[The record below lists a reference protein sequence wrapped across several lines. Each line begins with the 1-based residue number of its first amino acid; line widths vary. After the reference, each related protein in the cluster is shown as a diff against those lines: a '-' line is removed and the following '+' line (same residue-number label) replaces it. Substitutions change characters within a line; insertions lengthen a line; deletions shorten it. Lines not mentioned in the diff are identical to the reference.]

1 MATAHWAEILDA
13 GDPAAARAAWQ
24 QDFAAD
30 GDSPQATWEL
40 AEIEERWGDAL
51 FFAGESGAAAHYQAA
66 WRALAPPGARFSSL
80 EESER
85 RMAAYAR
92 VTVKLQAIDPH
103 GKARTGNSGEPHPNF
118 HAIELPKPAPEP
130 VKPAPEAVEAPPP
143 VPRQQSGFADLFRMS
158 DHWRHCGLGAK
169 WRDAGRELAAAFPEA
184 ARCAYQWSLDYF
196 TLYNQA
202 WTAHLPASR
211 WDPDGGEDI
220 EEVQSLMSCLGDN
233 RPDAAL
239 PAWVEALLAGDW
251 QRASAALGD
260 TVAPPEFKAV
270 AAVLS
275 VARDAAAGRTRL

>member
-1 MATAHWAEILDA
+1 MATAHWAALLDA
-13 GDPAAARAAWQ
+13 GDAAAARATWQ
-24 QDFAAD
+24 EEFALD
-30 GDSPQATWEL
+30 DDSPQATWEL

-51 FFAGESGAAAHYQAA
+51 FFAGESGAALHYQAA
-66 WRALAPPGARFSSL
+66 WRALAPPGARFSSQ

-92 VTVKLQAIDPH
+92 VTVKLQAIDPY

-118 HAIELPKPAPEP
+118 HAIELPKPEREP
-130 VKPAPEAVEAPPP
+130 VKPAPETPPP

-158 DHWRHCGLGAK
+158 DHWCQCDLGAK
-169 WRDAGRELAAAFPEA
+169 WRDAGKELAAAFPEA
-184 ARCAYQWSLDYF
+184 ARCAYQWSVDYF

-211 WDPDGGEDI
+211 WDPDGDDDI
-220 EEVQSLMSCLGDN
+220 LEVRGLMSSLAENPPG
-233 RPDAAL
+233 AAL

-260 TVAPPEFKAV
+260 SVPPPEFKAV
-270 AAVLS
+270 AALLS
-275 VARDAAAGRTRL
+275 EARDAAAGRTRL